1 MTSTRKYLDPSGPAA
16 SFLIEAAARIL
27 AALRFFS
34 RLPVPVFGFERDAFA
49 VPDLRRIAPYA
60 PLAGAIIGACGAIA
74 LWLARAALGLPS
86 LVAAIL
92 ALSAL
97 VLAAGGL
104 HEDGFA
110 DVADGFGGGATRER
124 KLEIM
129 RDSRLGAYGATAL
142 VLSLLLRAA
151 ALAALTG
158 ESVTKGAAALLL
170 AGAISRACSLA
181 PIALL
186 DPARLDGAGASVGR
200 LDAGAFWR
208 GVLAAFVIAAV
219 LGFAFLGLGRS
230 LLAFVLAW
238 AAALAMVAV
247 AQKQIGGQTG
257 DVAGAAQQLA
267 EIAGLCG
274 LLIGSGVA

>member
-1 MTSTRKYLDPSGPAA
+1 MTSNGKHLDPSGPAT
-16 SFLIEAAARIL
+16 SLLVEAAARTL

-34 RLPVPVFGFERDAFA
+34 RLPVPALSFERDAFA

-60 PLAGAIIGACGAIA
+60 PIAGAVIGACGAIA
-74 LWLARAALGLPS
+74 LWLARALGLPP
-86 LVAAIL
+86 LVAAAL

-104 HEDGFA
+104 HEDGLA

-129 RDSRLGAYGATAL
+129 RDSRLGAYGGAAL
-142 VLSLLLRAA
+142 ILSLLLRAA
-151 ALAALTG
+151 ALAALSG
-158 ESVTKGAAALLL
+158 ESVTKSAAALLL

-186 DPARLDGAGASVGR
+186 DPARPDGAGSSVGR

-208 GVLAAFVIAAV
+208 GVLTAFVIAV
-219 LGFAFLGLGRS
+219 ILGLAFLGLGRA

-238 AAALAMVAV
+238 AAALTMVAV

-274 LLIGSGVA
+274 LLIGSVAA

>member
-1 MTSTRKYLDPSGPAA
+1 MTSNRNHLDPSGPAA
-16 SFLIEAAARIL
+16 SFLAEAVARTL

-34 RLPVPVFGFERDAFA
+34 RLPAPALGFERDAFA
-49 VPDLRRIAPYA
+49 VPDLQRIAPYA
-60 PLAGAIIGACGAIA
+60 PLAGAVVAACGAIA
-74 LWLARAALGLPS
+74 LWLARALGLPP
-86 LVAAIL
+86 LVAAGL

-104 HEDGFA
+104 HEDGLA

-129 RDSRLGAYGATAL
+129 RDSRLGAYGGAAL
-142 VLSLLLRAA
+142 VLSLLLRVA
-151 ALAALTG
+151 ALAALTA
-158 ESVTKGAAALLL
+158 ESTAEGAAALLL

-208 GVLAAFVIAAV
+208 GVLTAFAIAAILGLAV
-219 LGFAFLGLGRS
+219 LGFGRAM
-230 LLAFVLAW
+230 LAFALAW
-238 AAALAMVAV
+238 AAALIMAAV

-267 EIAGLCG
+267 EIGCLCG
-274 LLIGSGVA
+274 LLIGSDAA

>member
-1 MTSTRKYLDPSGPAA
+1 MTSNRKYIDPSGPTA
-16 SFLIEAAARIL
+16 SFLIEAARRTL

-34 RLPVPVFGFERDAFA
+34 RLPLPVFSFEGEAFA
-49 VPDLRRIAPYA
+49 VPDLRQIAPYA
-60 PLAGAIIGACGAIA
+60 PLAGVIVGACGAIV
-74 LWLARAALGLPS
+74 LWLAHAFGLPS
-86 LVAAIL
+86 LVAALL

-97 VLAAGGL
+97 FLAAGGL
-104 HEDGFA
+104 HEDGLA
-110 DVADGFGGGATRER
+110 DVADGFGGGTTRER

-129 RDSRLGAYGATAL
+129 RDSRLGAYGGAAL

-151 ALAALTG
+151 ALAALTS
-158 ESVTKGAAALLL
+158 ESVTVGAVALLL
-170 AGAISRACSLA
+170 ADAISRACCLA
-181 PIALL
+181 PVALL

-208 GVLAAFVIAAV
+208 GVLAAFAIAVI
-219 LGFAFLGLGRS
+219 LGLAFLGLGRS

-238 AAALAMVAV
+238 AAALTMVVV

-267 EIAGLCG
+267 EIACLVG
-274 LLIGSGVA
+274 LLIGSGAA

>member
-1 MTSTRKYLDPSGPAA
+1 MTSTGKHLDPSGPPA
-16 SFLIEAAARIL
+16 SFLVEAVARTL

-34 RLPVPVFGFERDAFA
+34 RLAVPAFSFERDAFA

-60 PLAGAIIGACGAIA
+60 PIAGAIIGACGAIA
-74 LWLARAALGLPS
+74 LWLARALGLPT
-86 LVAAIL
+86 LVAAAL
-92 ALSAL
+92 ALSVL

-104 HEDGFA
+104 HEDGLA
-110 DVADGFGGGATRER
+110 DVVDGFGGGATRER

-129 RDSRLGAYGATAL
+129 RDSRLGAYGGAAL
-142 VLSLLLRAA
+142 ILSLLLRAA

-158 ESVTKGAAALLL
+158 ESLTKSAAALLL

-208 GVLAAFVIAAV
+208 GVLTAFVIAV
-219 LGFAFLGLGRS
+219 ILGLAFLGLGRA
-230 LLAFVLAW
+230 LLALALAW
-238 AAALAMVAV
+238 AAALTMVAV

-267 EIAGLCG
+267 EIACLCG
-274 LLIGSGVA
+274 LLIGSVAA